1 MECRCPGRGLKLM
14 ARDDKSSKFDDLEG
28 RIRKLRQDSGLARD
42 DEPERPIRPRGYG
55 AGVQIGVEL
64 LAGILVG
71 GFLGYWLD
79 RWLETWP
86 IFFMVMFF
94 AGAGAGMLN
103 AFRYISRMNKR
114 PDPPSGG

>member
-1 MECRCPGRGLKLM
+1 MT
-14 ARDDKSSKFDDLEG
+14 RDDKSSKLDDLDS
-28 RIRKLRQDSGLARD
+28 RIKKLRQDTGLSRD
-42 DEPERPIRPRGYG
+42 DEPERPVGPRGYG

-71 GFLGYWLD
+71 GFIGYWLD
-79 RWLETWP
+79 RWLDTWP

-103 AFRYISRMNKR
+103 AFRYVNRMSEAYRRRLKA
-114 PDPPSGG
+114 SG